1 VIKNSRMKRFQKEQ
15 IIKDL
20 EKKIV
25 FIVGPRQVGKTWLA
39 KDIAKSFTNPVYL
52 NYDRLEDRQII
63 HNEAWLDSNDLLIL
77 DELHKMKNW
86 KNFIKGVFDTK
97 PEKQKILVT
106 GSARLDTFRYSG
118 DSLVGRFFL
127 HRLLPFT
134 PAEIYKIKE
143 DIPLNTFL
151 AKGCFPEPF
160 LAEDIT
166 EVNRW
171 RRQYI
176 NGLIRYDILDFER
189 IQELK
194 AIETIFELLR
204 HRIGSPIS
212 FRSIAEDVGISSN
225 TVKKYIQILEA
236 LFIIF
241 RINPFSK
248 NIARSLLKEPKL
260 YFYDI
265 GLVKGDEG
273 IILENLVALSLM
285 KKAFEIVDYTG
296 KNTCL
301 NYLRTKDGKE
311 VDFCFVQ
318 DENIQYILE
327 VKLSDSS
334 ISKPLKYFH
343 EKYNLPAIQL
353 VKNLKREHKK
363 NSMNVLKADEFL
375 KKL

>member
-1 VIKNSRMKRFQKEQ
+1 VIKKSRMKRFQKEQ

-39 KDIAKSFTNPVYL
+39 KDIAKSFANPVYL

-63 HNEAWLDSNDLLIL
+63 HNEAWLDSTDLLIL

-97 PEKQKILVT
+97 PDGQKILVT

-118 DSLVGRFFL
+118 DSLLGRFFL

-134 PAEIYKIKE
+134 PAEIYKIEE
-143 DIPLNTFL
+143 DIPLDTFL

-160 LAEDIT
+160 LAADIN

-171 RRQYI
+171 RMQYI

-189 IQELK
+189 IHEIK

-212 FRSIAEDVGISSN
+212 FRSISEDVGISSN
-225 TVKKYIQILEA
+225 TVKKYIQILES
-236 LFIIF
+236 LFVIF

-273 IILENLVALSLM
+273 IILENLVALSLQ

-296 KNTCL
+296 KNACL

-318 DENIQYILE
+318 DDNIQYILE

-353 VKNLKREHKK
+353 VKNLKREHKQ
-363 NSMNVLKADEFL
+363 NSINILKAEEFL

>member
-1 VIKNSRMKRFQKEQ
+1 MKRFQKEQ

-52 NYDRLEDRQII
+52 NYDRSEDRKII
-63 HNEAWLDSNDLLIL
+63 HNEAWLDSTDLLIL

-106 GSARLDTFRYSG
+106 VSARLDTFRYSG
-118 DSLVGRFFL
+118 DSLIGRFFL

-134 PAEIYKIKE
+134 PAEIYKIGE
-143 DIPLNTFL
+143 DIPLDSFL

-160 LAEDIT
+160 LAADIT

-189 IQELK
+189 IQEIK

-212 FRSIAEDVGISSN
+212 FRSISEDVGISSN
-225 TVKKYIQILEA
+225 TVKKYIQILES

-248 NIARSLLKEPKL
+248 NIARSLLKEPKF

-265 GLVKGDEG
+265 GLVKGDER
-273 IILENLVALSLM
+273 IILENLVALSLI
-285 KKAFEIVDYTG
+285 KKAFEIIDYTG
-296 KNTCL
+296 KNACL

-318 DENIQYILE
+318 DEKIQYIIE

-363 NSMNVLKADEFL
+363 NSINILKADEFL